1 MNKETKVGLL
11 VGLSFIVLFGVI
23 LSNQAPDIVAPPE
36 KPMLVPAAPRGTQ
49 AQVIRQIER
58 TTPAPEP
65 VDLVVDAADE
75 QVATPDVEAVEPA
88 PVVDTA
94 IADASDDGRLADT
107 MALTASSAGDAT
119 KTITA
124 DNLGPEMADAEPGDE
139 GMELVSSKVAADGT
153 RTTVYIVKSG
163 DNLSKI
169 SRLFYGEAT
178 NRNIDKIYDANKD
191 KMPNKKTLKIGTP
204 IQVPVTVADE
214 KDKTGDELLS
224 SGQFDHVAELKPAG
238 KAKDVPVAK
247 DLTPAT
253 EAKDASKPGLKDVKQ
268 TLART
273 AVAEVSD
280 EALEDI
286 LLKRTASASS
296 AQMTASD
303 ELSREMEP
311 VDAAVKTSA
320 EKKDPQRATKDLDK
334 TALVSRENVRHYQI
348 RKGDTWY
355 KLAAK
360 FMGDSRRW
368 QELYAL
374 NDDIL
379 PNAAKLRTGV
389 KIRIPAGKGRLDS
402 VVE

>member
-36 KPMLVPAAPRGTQ
+36 KPMLAPTGPRRTE

-58 TTPAPEP
+58 AAPAPEP
-65 VDLVVDAADE
+65 IDLVVDAAAE
-75 QVATPDVEAVEPA
+75 QADSPDVA
-88 PVVDTA
+88 PVDPVDTA
-94 IADASDDGRLADT
+94 IADASADDPRVDT
-107 MALTASSAGDAT
+107 TTLSASSAADAT
-119 KTITA
+119 QTITA

-139 GMELVSSKVAADGT
+139 GMELISSKVAADGT
-153 RTTVYIVKSG
+153 QTKVYIVKSG

-178 NRNIDKIYDANKD
+178 NRNIDRIYDANKD

-204 IQVPVTVADE
+204 IQVPVTVARE

-224 SGQFDHVAELKPAG
+224 SGKFDHVAELKPAG
-238 KAKDVPVAK
+238 KAKDVPAAK
-247 DLTPAT
+247 DLPPAAET
-253 EAKDASKPGLKDVKQ
+253 NDAPKPGSEDVKQ
-268 TLART
+268 APART

-280 EALEDI
+280 EALENI
-286 LLKRTASASS
+286 LLKRTASAAS

-303 ELSREMEP
+303 ELARVTKP
-311 VDAAVKTSA
+311 VDAAVEKASA

-334 TALVSRENVRHYQI
+334 TSLVSRENARHYQI

-379 PNAAKLRTGV
+379 PDATKLRTGV